1 MNNNLNGHRSQF
13 RLSVENVADGVNVAD
28 VGLLALVGHHL
39 AVARVQGHFNL
50 ECKRFFLITLR
61 ALEFVWLTLL
71 LLVRSRMLHVRGQAD
86 FGSSMLVR
94 IWMSA
99 VCPLHKAIG

>member
-13 RLSVENVADGVNVAD
+13 RLSVENVADGVDVAD

-50 ECKRFFLITLR
+50 ECKIFFLITSFE
-61 ALEFVWLTLL
+61 AKCWQELL
-71 LLVRSRMLHVRGQAD
+71 QDNS
-86 FGSSMLVR
+86 
-94 IWMSA
+94 
-99 VCPLHKAIG
+99 